1 MLTIDKGTKAYMAGI
16 VDHLGII
23 RVREMKNTPPL
34 PYVGINTANRQLAD
48 FMAGLTDA
56 KVTEVT
62 RKYNKMQ
69 CTEHCTPDAHTHV
82 DSTTFRWSVTGVKAT
97 ILLINLKPYLIFKS
111 VQAADALKAGL
122 EANYKP
128 ATYRKMKVLGW
139 DIPDL
144 SNFKGKRT

>member
-1 MLTIDKGTKAYMAGI
+1 MLAIDKGTKAYMAGI
-16 VDHLGII
+16 VDMLGII
-23 RVREMKNTPPL
+23 RLREMKTGVPI

-48 FMAGLTDA
+48 FMAGLTDT

-69 CTEHCTPDAHTHV
+69 CTEHCTPEAHTHV
-82 DSTTFRWSVTGVKAT
+82 DSTTYRWSVTGVKAT
-97 ILLINLKPYLIFKS
+97 ILLVNIKPYLIFKTGD
-111 VQAADALKAGL
+111 AANALKAGL

-139 DIPDL
+139 EIPDL

>member
-1 MLTIDKGTKAYMAGI
+1 MLALDQGTKAYLAGMI
-16 VDHLGII
+16 DTIGII

-34 PYVGINTANRQLAD
+34 PYVGINTANKQMVD
-48 FMAGLTDA
+48 FAAGITDA

-82 DSTTFRWSVTGVKAT
+82 DSTTYRWSVTGVKAT
-97 ILLINLKPYLIFKS
+97 ILLSNIKPYLIFKTTD
-111 VQAADALKAGL
+111 AIEALKAGL

-139 DIPDL
+139 EIPDL